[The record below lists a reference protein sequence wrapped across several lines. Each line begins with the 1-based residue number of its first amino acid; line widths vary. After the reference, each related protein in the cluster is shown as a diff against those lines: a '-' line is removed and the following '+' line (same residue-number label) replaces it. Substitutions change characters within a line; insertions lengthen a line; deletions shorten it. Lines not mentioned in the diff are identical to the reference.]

1 MLCFSCEKEIE
12 EGEEKEVDD
21 EFYCPDCYEEKFREC
36 GECNNIF
43 PFNDLT
49 QIDGDYYCD
58 DCRDEK
64 FVICDDCG
72 DYCSYDDSRRTADD
86 GYICEECFGD
96 HYTTCGDCG
105 DVIRDRNAIDVHSNG
120 YICNNC
126 YEDNY
131 FTCDG
136 CDNVFHRD
144 DLFGAD
150 DGSYCGDCY
159 NDHSGTIHQYHSG
172 SGNIR
177 FHKMPNEKNVQF
189 AGLELE
195 IECKKND
202 PDECAENII
211 GLSDDEN
218 LFKLEHDGSLNNGF
232 EVISQPCSLKYF
244 KQKFP
249 LAQIVEKL
257 TADGCVSHNTDTCG
271 LHVHVSRKYLSL
283 AEQIKVG
290 LFMGFNSDKLS
301 RFARRD
307 YNNYCKNNIM
317 EKKGN
322 FIDMAENSSD
332 RYESVNYTNHKTIE
346 FRLFRGT
353 LKKETIFATL
363 EFCFMLCDFVKTVN
377 FNQIQ
382 SVDSWKL
389 FCSFIKDKK
398 EINYLIDYLKIKNIM
413 EV

>member
-1 MLCFSCEKEIE
+1 MLCSNCEKEIE
-12 EGEEKEVDD
+12 EGEEKEVDEEIYCQDCYD
-21 EFYCPDCYEEKFREC
+21 EKFKECKGCGEVYLVNELTEIDDCFYCE
-36 GECNNIF
+36 
-43 PFNDLT
+43 
-49 QIDGDYYCD
+49 

-64 FVICDDCG
+64 FFICNDCG
-72 DYCSYDDSRRTADD
+72 NYEEIDSSICVNDDYL
-86 GYICEECFGD
+86 ICQ
-96 HYTTCGDCG
+96 
-105 DVIRDRNAIDVHSNG
+105 S
-120 YICNNC
+120 C

-131 FTCDG
+131 FTCDDCG
-136 CDNVFHRD
+136 GVF
-144 DLFGAD
+144 
-150 DGSYCGDCY
+150 Y
-159 NDHSGTIHQYHSG
+159 NDYACNTECGCYCERCYENHDDENRTIHNYHSG
-172 SGNIR
+172 NNLQ
-177 FHKMPNEKNVQF
+177 FHKMECEKNVQF
-189 AGLELE
+189 AGFELE
-195 IECKKND
+195 VECKKND
-202 PDECAENII
+202 PDDCAENII
-211 GLSDDEN
+211 SLSDDEN

-232 EVISQPCSLKYF
+232 EIISQPCSLKYF

-271 LHVHVSRKYLSL
+271 LHVHVSRKYLSM

-290 LFMGFNSDKLS
+290 LFIGFNSDKLS

-307 YNNYCKNNIM
+307 YNTYCKNNIM
-317 EKKGN
+317 KKKGN
-322 FIDMAENSSD
+322 FIGMVEYSED
-332 RYESVNYTNHKTIE
+332 RYESVNYKNHRTIE

-382 SVDSWKL
+382 SADSWKL

-398 EINYLIDYLKIKNIM
+398 EVNYLIDYLKVKNIM